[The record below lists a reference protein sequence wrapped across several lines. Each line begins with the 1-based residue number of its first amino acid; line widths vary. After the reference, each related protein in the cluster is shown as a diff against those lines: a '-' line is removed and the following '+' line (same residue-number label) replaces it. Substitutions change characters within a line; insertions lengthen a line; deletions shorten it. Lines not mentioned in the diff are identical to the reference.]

1 MKTEVCRNEH
11 CLWRAMKNLS
21 HFTNSSVEIEKHD
34 KSIPSNTVSGV
45 GAQTGGKGL
54 GAL

>member
-1 MKTEVCRNEH
+1 M
-11 CLWRAMKNLS
+11 
-21 HFTNSSVEIEKHD
+21 EIEKHD
-34 KSIPSNTVSGV
+34 KTILSNTVSGV